1 MPIFYYSEH
10 KNLMEKKRK
19 ERERE
24 RERERAILIPSI
36 SVINKYCDGIAKN

>member
-10 KNLMEKKRK
+10 KNLWKKKEK
-19 ERERE
+19 REKE
-24 RERERAILIPSI
+24 RERERAILISSI

>member
-24 RERERAILIPSI
+24 REREREP
-36 SVINKYCDGIAKN
+36 Y